1 MARVSVS
8 VNLVDASGSDTGAPP
23 SPRARRRCTRRRA
36 RLRVEGGFWRSWR
49 CSRRV
54 TCRPLFQDGSVDVH
68 KVGVGRRWGMLV
80 TTLLLFV
87 EGHELRVCLCSC
99 SCLCLGFPTT
109 LPLVMTMLEITGGR
123 AYTSHRVLDEDQWV
137 NKEGH
142 AGLFVHGGLF
152 AECFVGVSLEE

>member
-1 MARVSVS
+1 
-8 VNLVDASGSDTGAPP
+8 
-23 SPRARRRCTRRRA
+23 
-36 RLRVEGGFWRSWR
+36 
-49 CSRRV
+49 
-54 TCRPLFQDGSVDVH
+54 
-68 KVGVGRRWGMLV
+68 MLV

-87 EGHELRVCLCSC
+87 EGRELRGWVRLW
-99 SCLCLGFPTT
+99 LCLGFPTT

-152 AECFVGVSLEE
+152 ADCFVGVSLEE